1 MIKSSAIAVLENIP
15 EIEGITLVSG
25 RADNVGIV
33 VSEIREN
40 PENLIPNIDVDCVVL
55 PELGYISNMGNYPDP
70 ETITKTLL
78 DRFKGNLWWIH
89 NYHIGKNPFFTEAVL
104 QIAENSPQQQMVF
117 HIHDFPESGRYA
129 NFTSIHR
136 YVTMPLYP
144 VSSNVKYVTI
154 NSRDRNYLT
163 KAGIPEDSVF
173 LLDNPV
179 EPIKREKGERR
190 LETERNA
197 IDKVLSNSAPSYIK
211 GAPLLI
217 YPVRT
222 IRRKNVL
229 EAGLLARCSRTPVN
243 LLVTL
248 PGISETEK
256 GYSNLVD
263 SCFDLGLIPGAAQ
276 AGIKAAKG
284 DISFI
289 DLIDAGSLIISS
301 SVQEGFGYL
310 YINSL
315 QWGKPLFTRNL
326 EIIDGFRDIYKEDWS
341 YFYDEIK
348 IPLENSLRE
357 ILREHYHRKIMEVG
371 IFLDKEIVS
380 TLSQQIKLMLQ
391 MDTIDFSYLSP
402 SMQKKFLKNLSDPGL
417 LRDTQTLNSISLEQM
432 EKLLSTNLLLFNSKI
447 IKRFNLSNHANQ
459 IQRIISSFENK
470 PQGTMKSINIQDN
483 VLSYF
488 AGLPSIRLLFNTV

>member
-1 MIKSSAIAVLENIP
+1 MIKSSATAALRDIP
-15 EIEGITLVSG
+15 EIDGITLVSG
-25 RADNVGIV
+25 RIDNVQKV
-33 VSEIREN
+33 TSEIREN
-40 PENLIPNIDVDCVVL
+40 LRNFISSIKVDSVVL
-55 PELGYISNMGNYPDP
+55 PELGYISDMENYPDP
-70 ETITKTLL
+70 ETITDTLL
-78 DRFKGNLWWIH
+78 DRFKGDLWWIH
-89 NYHIGKNPFFTEAVL
+89 NYHIGKNPFFTEAIL
-104 QIAENSPQQQMVF
+104 QIAENFPQQQMVF
-117 HIHDFPESGRYA
+117 HIHDFPESGRYT
-129 NFTSIHR
+129 NLSSIHR
-136 YVTMPLYP
+136 YVTSPLYP

-154 NSRDRNYLT
+154 NSRDRNYLIR
-163 KAGIPEDSVF
+163 AGIPDDMVF
-173 LLDNPV
+173 LLNNPV
-179 EPIKREKGERR
+179 GPIKKEKGERR
-190 LETERNA
+190 LETDRNA

-229 EAGLLARCSRTPVN
+229 EAGLLARCSRTSVN

-263 SCFDLGLIPGAAQ
+263 SCFNSGLVPGAAQ
-276 AGIKAAKG
+276 AGIKAADG
-284 DISFI
+284 DISFL
-289 DLIDAGSLIISS
+289 DLIDAGKLIISS

-310 YINSL
+310 FINSL
-315 QWGKPLFTRNL
+315 QWGKPLFTRDL
-326 EIIDGFRDIYKEDWS
+326 EIIDGFRDIFKEDRS

-348 IPLENSLRE
+348 IPLGNSLRE

-371 IFLDKEIVS
+371 IFLDKKIVS

-391 MDTIDFSYLSP
+391 METIDFSYLSP
-402 SMQKKFLKNLSDPGL
+402 SMQKEFLKNLSDPGL

-459 IQRIISSFENK
+459 IQKIISSFENK
-470 PQGTMKSINIQDN
+470 PHETMKSINIQDN